1 MTKHIRGHEIRF
13 LYSICFFVFSLFY
26 LPLFIIKGKHKE
38 GFLSRFGYVP
48 KPIQEKLFGKK
59 VIWVHAVSVG
69 EVVQAVRLVGLLK
82 EKLGHVRFV
91 ITTTTSTGQEVAR
104 KAKQDET
111 ILLYFPIDF
120 GFSVSS
126 FLNATSPTAVIVL
139 ETEIWPNLIFELS
152 KRRIPVFLM
161 NARISDRALGQY
173 RKVRRWM
180 GPLLNRFEAIGA
192 QDDLMRA
199 RFLALGATP
208 ARVSVTGNMKFDWRP
223 PAAAEALLQGI
234 ERNVRD
240 SQTRFFC
247 VAVSTHRGE
256 EAMLFDI
263 YKSIRAHFKDFR
275 LLIAP
280 RHLDRMAEIQKE
292 AAEKEIRL
300 MKASDALIER
310 SVSGE
315 SREVLILDAMGVLSN
330 LYQLADAVFIGGSL
344 VPVGGHN
351 LVEPAFFERP
361 VLFGP
366 FMNNFREMAEMFKKE
381 NAGVEVKTAAELE
394 DRLIQLMQDPAKR
407 RSLGTLAKQLIQRHE
422 GATDRNIQL
431 FLKASSIQ
439 RSF

>member
-1 MTKHIRGHEIRF
+1 
-13 LYSICFFVFSLFY
+13 
-26 LPLFIIKGKHKE
+26 
-38 GFLSRFGYVP
+38 
-48 KPIQEKLFGKK
+48 
-59 VIWVHAVSVG
+59 
-69 EVVQAVRLVGLLK
+69 
-82 EKLGHVRFV
+82 
-91 ITTTTSTGQEVAR
+91 
-104 KAKQDET
+104 
-111 ILLYFPIDF
+111 
-120 GFSVSS
+120 
-126 FLNATSPTAVIVL
+126 
-139 ETEIWPNLIFELS
+139 
-152 KRRIPVFLM
+152 
-161 NARISDRALGQY
+161 
-173 RKVRRWM
+173 
-180 GPLLNRFEAIGA
+180 
-192 QDDLMRA
+192 
-199 RFLALGATP
+199 
-208 ARVSVTGNMKFDWRP
+208 
-223 PAAAEALLQGI
+223 
-234 ERNVRD
+234 VRD